1 MSVGSELDSDSGSD
15 INVDE
20 NFLSVETNILSV
32 DSDIPAYLHCCCD
45 GALGH
50 GDLLK
55 WASKYEAVFDIY
67 ILYVLE
73 ACLQIA
79 IICKNPHSHLALA
92 LLKTPPV
99 IYLADLVWNCLSLY
113 LAYVHPFLVNLDSKK
128 YLNGT
133 GLKGKNPGES
143 HLQSVKGGQ
152 LYVCCAESYVLSNN
166 ATLDLIIC
174 MTPVMSSWLMQAEFE
189 IESWDNQSVVSACAF
204 IISQSAEAYHILFRH
219 IFETAQLDTG
229 LSVKLWHIHEPGI
242 EAYCVE
248 LCHQM
253 EGFCAVGHHCQLQ
266 DLDPYGQLK
275 HFYHLCTVHFM
286 RNLIPLQRVVT
297 PKVYSAMLSFS
308 FFEEQ
313 PNLER
318 TLHTIQ
324 RGGHKARAQLK
335 DKIKGLKF
343 ALPALYFPRSLIL
356 HDIWKAYGTNL
367 NLSGGIMHA
376 CDYDNYM
383 DASINIHNAYGIHIH
398 DTVVT
403 HVQRAF

>member
-1 MSVGSELDSDSGSD
+1 DTL
-15 INVDE
+15 
-20 NFLSVETNILSV
+20 F
-32 DSDIPAYLHCCCD
+32 
-45 GALGH
+45 
-50 GDLLK
+50 K
-55 WASKYEAVFDIY
+55 
-67 ILYVLE
+67 
-73 ACLQIA
+73 
-79 IICKNPHSHLALA
+79 HLCG
-92 LLKTPPV
+92 
-99 IYLADLVWNCLSLY
+99 W
-113 LAYVHPFLVNLDSKK
+113 
-128 YLNGT
+128 
-133 GLKGKNPGES
+133 E
-143 HLQSVKGGQ
+143 
-152 LYVCCAESYVLSNN
+152 
-166 ATLDLIIC
+166 
-174 MTPVMSSWLMQAEFE
+174 EFE
-189 IESWDNQSVVSACAF
+189 IESWDNQSFPAVVSACAF

-242 EAYCVE
+242 EALLLNWVFIESLCLGLGKYCVE

-356 HDIWKAYGTNL
+356 HDIWKACPMTTNR
-367 NLSGGIMHA
+367 NEQAHQ
-376 CDYDNYM
+376 
-383 DASINIHNAYGIHIH
+383 NIY
-398 DTVVT
+398 
-403 HVQRAF
+403 